1 MPKMKVHLRKIS
13 FIFLALILV
22 LSAVLISTALK
33 VPLQFQLF
41 AKNSMQSQKV
51 AEAAVSLQEA
61 SDFLTDESRRFAI
74 NGEWIHLENYFLEV
88 NEFRRREKALEEINN
103 SGAPEASA
111 DFIEKALK
119 ESKELEE
126 IECKAMKLVVSAK
139 GYDKNPLYKIPP
151 AVENAELSDKEK
163 AMDFNTK
170 MATAWLTLFS
180 DQYFS
185 KKMAISDYRSK
196 AVEEIFKRTGV
207 LNRNNA
213 ENLKATFH
221 KTIIEIALIV
231 AFSLTFFLIIIF
243 FVVNSLYTFID
254 SIKKNQKL
262 KAAKTKEL
270 ELLRQ
275 TYNEMFDI
283 AMEKEHFLRQKA
295 EHDELTGLI
304 NRSAFKVILK
314 ALKESSE
321 TVAFIMLDIDKFKEI
336 NDTYGHSVGDKVL
349 KTVAQILE
357 SSFRSTDYAARL
369 GGDEF
374 AVVLSKCDEDLEK
387 TKEIISSKMK
397 TLFKKLEEKSRLEIP
412 VTTLSCGIAI
422 SKNGWNENLIERAD
436 AALYEIKRGGRN
448 GYKFAR

>member
-1 MPKMKVHLRKIS
+1 MKVHLKKIS
-13 FIFLALILV
+13 FLFLALILA

-196 AVEEIFKRTGV
+196 AVEEIFKRTGA

-213 ENLKATFH
+213 ERLKATFH
-221 KTIIEIALIV
+221 KTIIVIVLIV
-231 AFSLTFFLIIIF
+231 VFSLIFFLIILL
-243 FVVNSLYTFID
+243 FVVKSLYVFID
-254 SIKKNQKL
+254 NIKHEQKL
-262 KAAKTKEL
+262 KSTRTKEL

-349 KTVAQILE
+349 KTVAQVLE

-374 AVVLSKCDEDLEK
+374 AVVLSKCDEDMER
-387 TKEIISSKMK
+387 TKLIISAKMQ
-397 TLFKKLEEKSRLEIP
+397 TLFRKLEEKSPKEIP
-412 VTTLSCGIAI
+412 QTTLSCGIAI
-422 SKNGWNENLIERAD
+422 SKNGWNENLIEKAD
-436 AALYEIKRGGRN
+436 AALYEIKRAGRN
-448 GYKFAR
+448 GFKFAR

>member
-1 MPKMKVHLRKIS
+1 MKVHLKKIS
-13 FIFLALILV
+13 FLFLALILA

-126 IECKAMKLVVSAK
+126 IECKAMKLVVAAK

-196 AVEEIFKRTGV
+196 AVEEIFKRTGA

-213 ENLKATFH
+213 ERLKATFH

-254 SIKKNQKL
+254 SIKENKKL
-262 KAAKTKEL
+262 KPTRTKEL

-275 TYNEMFDI
+275 TYNDMFDV
-283 AMEKEHFLRQKA
+283 AMEKELLLRQKA

-349 KTVAQILE
+349 KTVAQVLE

-374 AVVLSKCDEDLEK
+374 AVVLSKCDEDMER
-387 TKEIISSKMK
+387 TKLIISAKMQ
-397 TLFKKLEEKSRLEIP
+397 TLFRKLEEKSPKEIP
-412 VTTLSCGIAI
+412 QTTLSCGIAI
-422 SKNGWNENLIERAD
+422 SKNGWNESLIEKAD
-436 AALYEIKRGGRN
+436 AALYEIKRAGRN
-448 GYKFAR
+448 GFKFAR